1 MSFEAYYSSEIG
13 LIEVKGTEEAI
24 LSVNFVDDKSMGS
37 PDVPPCV
44 KECVEQIDEYFKGKR
59 KKFTI
64 EIQLQGTD
72 FQKKVWKQLMKIPY
86 GETVSYKDIAV
97 SIGNKKAVRAV
108 GGANNKNKI
117 AIIVPCHR
125 VIGSDG
131 DLVGFGG
138 GLWRKEWLL
147 RHEKVTAEID

>member
-1 MSFEAYYSSEIG
+1 MSFRAYYRSEIG
-13 LIEVKGTEEAI
+13 LIEITGTDKAI
-24 LSVNFVDDKSMGS
+24 ESVNFVNKKSTPS
-37 PDVPPCV
+37 PEAPPCL
-44 KECVEQIDEYFKGKR
+44 KECVEQIDEYFKGRR

-86 GETVSYKDIAV
+86 GKTVSYKDIAA

-108 GGANNKNKI
+108 GGANNRNNI
-117 AIIVPCHR
+117 GIIVPCHR
-125 VIGSDG
+125 VIGSNG
-131 DLVGFGG
+131 DLVGYGG

-147 RHEKVTAEID
+147 RHEKAAAEID

>member
-1 MSFEAYYSSEIG
+1 MSFKAYYSSEIG

-24 LSVNFVDDKSMGS
+24 LSVNFVDDKSTVG
-37 PDVPPCV
+37 PDVPPRV

>member
-1 MSFEAYYSSEIG
+1 MSFNAYYSSEIG
-13 LIEVKGTEEAI
+13 LIEIKGTEEAI
-24 LSVNFVDDKSMGS
+24 LSVNFVDDKSTGS

-44 KECVEQIDEYFKGKR
+44 KECVEQIDEYFNGKR

-147 RHEKVTAEID
+147 RHEKVATEID